1 MDDHLKEALDIVK
14 AQASVRIMSEDEII
28 SMVRRLSSDIK
39 NVAEGEGCVEELAS
53 SDVQSDPRK
62 SIKEKSIT
70 CMECGKTFKILTRK
84 HLASHN
90 LDAAE
95 YREKWGLK
103 KDTPLVCKGLQR
115 ERRKKMKDMKLWEK
129 RRKVEEWNEFGG
141 EGEESFLKNGDTRTG
156 FLPSPLYRIFEPPIF
171 LIAGLRKRKRRLLS
185 GRLFWD
191 NSYSLFEAA

>member
-1 MDDHLKEALDIVK
+1 MDDYLKQALEIVK
-14 AQASVRIMSEDEII
+14 AQASVRVMAEEEIT
-28 SMVRRLSSDIK
+28 SMVRTLAAHLKTMEDAP
-39 NVAEGEGCVEELAS
+39 AEQEEAAS
-53 SDVQSDPRK
+53 PAIPPAK

-129 RRKVEEWNEFGG
+129 RRKVEE
-141 EGEESFLKNGDTRTG
+141 
-156 FLPSPLYRIFEPPIF
+156 
-171 LIAGLRKRKRRLLS
+171 
-185 GRLFWD
+185 
-191 NSYSLFEAA
+191 